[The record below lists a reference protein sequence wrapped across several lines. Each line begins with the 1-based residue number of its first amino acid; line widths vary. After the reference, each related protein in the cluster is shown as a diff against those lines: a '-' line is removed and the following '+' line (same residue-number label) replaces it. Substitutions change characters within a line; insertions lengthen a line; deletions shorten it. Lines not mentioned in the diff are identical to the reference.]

1 MILCI
6 CAIICWIIIVF
17 SLTFLQQQKTDKKL
31 SQVSKRLL
39 LCCFSFLVFFYF
51 PHRNM
56 FQNAEPLK
64 IDLTSNEETASLKG
78 ILSKERSNTILETC
92 NHLYISRSVL
102 KTLFDRSNGAIA
114 YIYFS
119 GRYDN
124 RAKNYIAVKSSNISL
139 HREIGNTQKSIDHIA
154 HIQVTNP
161 LGILTVGFIALL
173 RFRVFWMGQS
183 YPADFLKDIKHRYPK
198 LTGGFHTNIV

>member
-124 RAKNYIAVKSSNISL
+124 RAKNYIAVRTSVAAGITIVDFQKRPCASARASQSNFLAWWPSAPRLRPPCTISS
-139 HREIGNTQKSIDHIA
+139 
-154 HIQVTNP
+154 VTMHHH
-161 LGILTVGFIALL
+161 L
-173 RFRVFWMGQS
+173 RSSCTF
-183 YPADFLKDIKHRYPK
+183 
-198 LTGGFHTNIV
+198 

>member
-124 RAKNYIAVKSSNISL
+124 RAKNYISVKSSNNPPIIKKNGIAYHIWTPVNFL
-139 HREIGNTQKSIDHIA
+139 TLLQK
-154 HIQVTNP
+154 P
-161 LGILTVGFIALL
+161 E
-173 RFRVFWMGQS
+173 
-183 YPADFLKDIKHRYPK
+183 
-198 LTGGFHTNIV
+198 

>member
-1 MILCI
+1 
-6 CAIICWIIIVF
+6 
-17 SLTFLQQQKTDKKL
+17 
-31 SQVSKRLL
+31 
-39 LCCFSFLVFFYF
+39 
-51 PHRNM
+51 M

-124 RAKNYIAVKSSNISL
+124 RAKNYIAVKT
-139 HREIGNTQKSIDHIA
+139 GDKQ
-154 HIQVTNP
+154 
-161 LGILTVGFIALL
+161 TVVKKNG
-173 RFRVFWMGQS
+173 VVYHVWM
-183 YPADFLKDIKHRYPK
+183 PVDFLTLLQKPE
-198 LTGGFHTNIV
+198 

>member
-51 PHRNM
+51 PQRNM

-92 NHLYISRSVL
+92 NQ
-102 KTLFDRSNGAIA
+102 N
-114 YIYFS
+114 YF
-119 GRYDN
+119 
-124 RAKNYIAVKSSNISL
+124 A
-139 HREIGNTQKSIDHIA
+139 
-154 HIQVTNP
+154 
-161 LGILTVGFIALL
+161 
-173 RFRVFWMGQS
+173 
-183 YPADFLKDIKHRYPK
+183 
-198 LTGGFHTNIV
+198 

>member
-1 MILCI
+1 MGEVYNDLPCTIEDVVGLIGIQVIRNTNTQMHCR
-6 CAIICWIIIVF
+6 CPFCNDRKAHLIICWIIIVF

-64 IDLTSNEETASLKG
+64 IDLTYNEETASLKG

-124 RAKNYIAVKSSNISL
+124 RAKNYIAVKSSNNPPIIKKNGIAYHIWTPVNFL
-139 HREIGNTQKSIDHIA
+139 TLLQK
-154 HIQVTNP
+154 
-161 LGILTVGFIALL
+161 LE
-173 RFRVFWMGQS
+173 
-183 YPADFLKDIKHRYPK
+183 
-198 LTGGFHTNIV
+198 